1 MYRLPVQRNK
11 WSSKTYV
18 KGVLGSL
25 CLCRWDLQGSFQF
38 SNYAP
43 YSIKPC
49 KSKKKN
55 LEKKLHLASI
65 VNILCITTALT

>member
-1 MYRLPVQRNK
+1 MLRVFWALCVFVGGISRVVSSLVIMLPN
-11 WSSKTYV
+11 
-18 KGVLGSL
+18 
-25 CLCRWDLQGSFQF
+25 
-38 SNYAP
+38 
-43 YSIKPC
+43 SIKPC